1 MVTITKTLT
10 GAFGFA
16 GLLASFVLAAQ
27 EARNGEQLYVA
38 YGCYQCH
45 GYEGQGGVAGPRIGP
60 SPYPFVAFA
69 ALVRRPA
76 NVMPAYAPSVLDD
89 ATLEAIYEFV
99 RLRPQPA
106 DDRDIAL
113 LRRALPE

>member
-1 MVTITKTLT
+1 MISKTLS
-10 GAFGFA
+10 AA
-16 GLLASFVLAAQ
+16 LAVAALLAPFAMSAQ
-27 EARNGEQLYVA
+27 ERQDGRQLYVA

-60 SPYPFVAFA
+60 SPYPLAAFA

-89 ATLEAIYEFV
+89 PTLEMIFEYM
-99 RLRPQPA
+99 RTRPQPA
-106 DDRDIAL
+106 DDQDIAL
-113 LRRALPE
+113 LR

>member
-1 MVTITKTLT
+1 MISKTMT
-10 GAFGFA
+10 GALGIA
-16 GLLASFVLAAQ
+16 GLLATFALTAQ

-60 SPYPFVAFA
+60 SPYPFIAFA
-69 ALVRRPA
+69 TLVRRPA

-89 ATLEAIYEFV
+89 ATLETIYQYV
-99 RLRPQPA
+99 LTRPQPA
-106 DDRDIAL
+106 DDADIELL
-113 LRRALPE
+113 LR